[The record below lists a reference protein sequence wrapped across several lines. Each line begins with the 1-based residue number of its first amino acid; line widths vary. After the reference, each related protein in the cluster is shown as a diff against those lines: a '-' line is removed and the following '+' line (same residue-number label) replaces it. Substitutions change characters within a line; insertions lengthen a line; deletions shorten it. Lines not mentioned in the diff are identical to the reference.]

1 MPTLSFFLFYL
12 LSFSLLSFR
21 TSTEKTT
28 TIVVS
33 PRRSRILHQPFLPLD
48 SIPPSEPPTPLITNS
63 NSNPKYP
70 FSTTPTPP
78 SDAPFFPTFV
88 APPPPPS
95 PATFASFPANI
106 SSLILP
112 RTPSPKP
119 ASHKLVAL
127 SIAAVVSAL
136 FVLAIVVFF
145 YCRRRRNRDFPDDKT
160 YRSENSNRLFPA
172 NLEPNVITA
181 TTTTTSSNNNRAHK
195 LRTTSTSSEFLY
207 LGTLVD
213 SRRIEE
219 GGDSRNNGGARKME
233 SPELHPLPPLA
244 RQSLGLNGEVGSTAD
259 EEEEEFYSP
268 RGSIGNGS
276 GSRRAFAAV
285 ASETFPVRTSGSS
298 SCSCSS
304 SSSAS
309 PDRSHSIGS
318 SPLRPESFKSPEYSD
333 LPATPSPPPELH
345 NTNVLWPEYSDLP
358 ATPSPPPEL
367 HNTNVLSP
375 SLSPERVSNVEKEK
389 NVLSPSLSPLSN
401 VPDIAV
407 KEYPDGFD
415 GIRQSSLLS
424 STSSSPVR
432 GLEKNPEAESV
443 VYGRKEQS
451 CSSSLY
457 SSSPERVVENYTEE
471 SPKNSDDVL
480 ASISLAFDLNP
491 HMGSLSP
498 SLSPVRGVE
507 NNIQDVSD
515 RKRLSPSPSLSS
527 LSLSES
533 EDEEEVMENYTKN
546 SSKLSNSGS
555 DDNNSRVTSAST
567 SVSSSP
573 ERELPKSPD
582 ASPSSSSSSSP
593 RSSNASDGLLYDLD
607 LTRQR
612 SLSSSPPTSSPER
625 DILHNSDESPRTSN
639 DSDKKVE
646 SLVGTISN
654 LKQQQPLTAP
664 PPPPPPLPLPPP
676 FSVRQ
681 LETPIL
687 ATPTGQPISKPPV
700 LTPPS
705 RPFVFQNTSNVS
717 ISPMELPPIS
727 SLVDNEEDT
736 PKPKLKPLHWDKVRA
751 SSDREMVWDQLRSSS
766 FKLNEEMIETLFVVN
781 TPNSRPKESTPRSVL
796 PSPNSENRVL
806 DPKKSQNIAIS
817 LRALNVT
824 IEEVCEAL
832 IEVDV
837 MNRPPMLNLL
847 NTNFS
852 NENAATK
859 HVPIVNTGNADA
871 LGNEL
876 LESLLKMAPTKEEE
890 RKLKEYNDNSP
901 VKLGPAEKFLKAV
914 LDVPFAFKR
923 VDAMLY
929 IANFDTEVDY
939 LKKSFDTLEAA
950 CEELRNSR
958 MFMKLLE
965 AVLKTGNRMNVG
977 TNRGEAHA
985 FKLDTLLKL
994 VDVKGA
1000 DGKTTLLHFVVQEI
1014 IRTEGAR
1021 YSGSNQTPSSTS
1033 SDDAKCRKLGLQVVS
1048 SLSSELANVKKSA
1061 TMDSDVLSS
1070 DVSKLSRG
1078 ISNIREVMRL
1088 NGTAGSDETCLK
1100 FSESMERFM
1109 KMAEEEIYRIQA
1121 QESVAL
1127 SLVKE
1132 ITEYFHGN
1140 SAKEEA
1146 HPFRIFTV
1154 VRDFLTVLDRVCKEV
1169 GMINERTIVSSAHKF
1184 PVPVNPLL
1192 AQVLPVPVP
1201 PNMRHNSSSDD
1212 ECTSP

>member
-1 MPTLSFFLFYL
+1 MQSQYYINKAISENADTRGFTLACEMQLQDLSGGNLWLRVSLAYITVKRALELMLILTGLVELGFLGLDRRLEL
-12 LSFSLLSFR
+12 LARLLNGENGSSQRSLDQGLGMGF
-21 TSTEKTT
+21 TITEKTT

-48 SIPPSEPPTPLITNS
+48 SIPPSEPPTPLISNS

-78 SDAPFFPTFV
+78 SNAPFFPTFV

-345 NTNVLWPEYSDLP
+345 NTNVLSPEYSDLP

-415 GIRQSSLLS
+415 GIKQSSLLS

-507 NNIQDVSD
+507 NNNQDGSD

-567 SVSSSP
+567 SATVSFFFSTHFIT
-573 ERELPKSPD
+573 REIFFTIQMNHQEHPMT
-582 ASPSSSSSSSP
+582 
-593 RSSNASDGLLYDLD
+593 
-607 LTRQR
+607 LT
-612 SLSSSPPTSSPER
+612 
-625 DILHNSDESPRTSN
+625 
-639 DSDKKVE
+639 K
-646 SLVGTISN
+646 
-654 LKQQQPLTAP
+654 
-664 PPPPPPLPLPPP
+664 
-676 FSVRQ
+676 RQ

-727 SLVDNEEDT
+727 SSVDNEEDT

-751 SSDREMVWDQLRSSS
+751 SSDREMV
-766 FKLNEEMIETLFVVN
+766 LNEEMIETLFVVN

-832 IEVDV
+832 IE
-837 MNRPPMLNLL
+837 
-847 NTNFS
+847 
-852 NENAATK
+852 
-859 HVPIVNTGNADA
+859 GNADA

-1088 NGTAGSDETCLK
+1088 NGTAGSDETCQK